1 MYDHK
6 DDQNDRT
13 YRTVDASPKWARVPR
28 GERQQ
33 LHKSSVS
40 PYRVGRMV
48 GMDVLIPEVLRGI
61 MRRQMK
67 KAA

>member
-6 DDQNDRT
+6 DDQEDRT
-13 YRTVDASPKWARVPR
+13 FRTVDASPKWARVPR

-40 PYRVGRMV
+40 PCRVGRMV
-48 GMDVLIPEVLRGI
+48 GMNILIPEVLRGI
-61 MRRQMK
+61 QRRQAK